1 MSLYRRSAITA
12 EDCGNESLFPY
23 AGSAMAQWL
32 ASCIQRILLFL
43 LSSLWTALSTWDR
56 PLWLLGRC
64 SSTSTEP
71 DRTTAWNFV
80 SRANSTL
87 VLPPPVQLVSAVVE
101 YGGKRVRG
109 SDLFSPKDAVAIT
122 KQFLKGLKV
131 WICHRWNNDSFS
143 QSCGNGAGLLCH
155 VFWLSEVL
163 WSRPR
168 SVSLTRSLHAWWPEG
183 CGGVGWA

>member
-1 MSLYRRSAITA
+1 MGMKASLLMQAVPWHSDLLLVFREYFS
-12 EDCGNESLFPY
+12 SFYPLFGLHY
-23 AGSAMAQWL
+23 
-32 ASCIQRILLFL
+32 LLGI
-43 LSSLWTALSTWDR
+43 D
-56 PLWLLGRC
+56 LWLLGRC
-64 SSTSTEP
+64 SNTSTEP
-71 DRTTAWNFV
+71 DWTTAWNFV

-155 VFWLSEVL
+155 MFWLSEVL